1 MNREFISEPISKDVR
16 THCMRASHSLL
27 MLCLMLI
34 PCSCD
39 SGSSSRVSEVNTA
52 PSAPSNDDPGK
63 RESID
68 DVVARKRT
76 ERAAEIAVEAERL
89 ESVDKLDE
97 AIEQWKQAVAMDS
110 RHKPRQEKAQALAN
124 KRDEPERIYKASLAA
139 IEGATTLEA
148 AQAARER
155 YTGTDSNHL
164 ARLDSA
170 LRSWYW
176 RKAKEIRKFN
186 GHTDM
191 LFSVA
196 FDWISTSVLSAS
208 ADKTARLW
216 DAQTGKET
224 RKFEGH
230 TEPVYSAV
238 LSPDGEL
245 VLTASGEKT
254 VRLWDAATGKEIRKF
269 ESDTVLGFSAAF
281 SPDGQQVLTGCSDGT
296 MRLWGHPPK

>member
-196 FDWISTSVLSAS
+196 SIGLARRCSAQAPTRRRAYGMPRRARKRANLRATLNLFTALS
-208 ADKTARLW
+208 
-216 DAQTGKET
+216 
-224 RKFEGH
+224 
-230 TEPVYSAV
+230 
-238 LSPDGEL
+238 SPP
-245 VLTASGEKT
+245 T
-254 VRLWDAATGKEIRKF
+254 VNW
-269 ESDTVLGFSAAF
+269 
-281 SPDGQQVLTGCSDGT
+281 C
-296 MRLWGHPPK
+296 